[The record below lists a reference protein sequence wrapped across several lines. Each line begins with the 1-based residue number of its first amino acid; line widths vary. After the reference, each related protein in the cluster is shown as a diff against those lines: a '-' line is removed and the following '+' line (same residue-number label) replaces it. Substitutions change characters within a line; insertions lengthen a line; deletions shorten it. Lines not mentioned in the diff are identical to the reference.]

1 MEPASLFRDKP
12 PSEQRNLTVFR
23 AEMVA
28 REETSWRELFR
39 GFDNLKAITY
49 SSGLDLILEL
59 TGMFC
64 DVEVTFGS
72 ERILSREHAALEQA
86 SHIAKGYTFVDAVVD
101 QKVFLQQLGGELG
114 RPARALL
121 PRVANGTLR
130 FRLLR
135 KMPSHEKLYL
145 LASEGRHRVIT
156 GSANLS
162 LAALCGRQKEL
173 YVVFEG
179 EQAYRA
185 FDEYYMRDAGEAAP
199 VSADYLA
206 VPSAQDGA
214 LEPRTAPIPAA
225 EVPCVQML
233 SAGVAIIEDR
243 PKMPSAGLTPEA
255 LKLAGIEGAR
265 LRGLEVEAAKNGR
278 TLITANSILRAY
290 RAHQT
295 APAESADDE
304 RIASR
309 VNIVIDTGEVFL
321 DDNLWLGPQSEL
333 RPEEIRGDALLMA
346 EYLASF
352 ANFFGNAEGA
362 ISSYWTF
369 LSWLYAAPVAP
380 WLRQAAVLNS
390 GDPLAY
396 PVFGILYGRSN
407 GGKSWFSEI
416 AASSMFGPV
425 WKQLRG
431 TSFTANGVL
440 GLREQ
445 LGAIPLLIDDVNRDR
460 FTRQVPDLVKF
471 DRDRSSLYAPVII
484 STNKQVSAVSPDIRK
499 RAVVCLIDAA
509 IPDQHTPSKEIA
521 HRAHADI
528 GTNFYRAYLKR
539 LLPMLPTMR
548 EQIAERPMAP
558 PDLLEVSSALIRD
571 LMGSYVESMPGWMKP
586 VTNGE
591 RLAMNDQPVLDQL
604 NDIAANHEERVTINH
619 RAGELSVNFGGDNV
633 QANNFEKLV
642 PAFALKRRFADS
654 VTVDLKALEKIYG
667 AQAFSRRR
675 GWLARL
681 LRR

>member
-12 PSEQRNLTVFR
+12 PSEERILTVFR
-23 AEMVA
+23 AEMIA
-28 REETSWRELFR
+28 REEASWRELFA
-39 GFDNLKAITY
+39 GFDHLKAITY

-59 TGMFC
+59 TGMFS

-86 SHIAKGYTFVDAVVD
+86 SNIARGYTFVDAVTD
-101 QKVFLQQLGGELG
+101 QKAFLERLAAEMGKS
-114 RPARALL
+114 ARALL

-145 LASEGRHRVIT
+145 LAGEGRYRVIT

-162 LAALCGRQKEL
+162 LAALCGRHKEL

-179 EQAYRA
+179 DEAYRA
-185 FDEYYMRDAGEAAP
+185 FDEYYARDAGEAAP
-199 VSADYLA
+199 VPADYLA
-206 VPSAQDGA
+206 VPYAEGGA
-214 LEPRTAPIPAA
+214 PQPRTAPIPAT

-243 PKMPSAGLTPEA
+243 LKLPSTGLTADA
-255 LKLAGIEGAR
+255 LKVAGIEGVR
-265 LRGLEVEAAKNGR
+265 LRGLELEATKNGK
-278 TLITANSILRAY
+278 TVITATSFFRAY

-295 APAESADDE
+295 APTDGVSDD
-304 RIASR
+304 RIARAS
-309 VNIVIDTGEVFL
+309 IVTDTGEVFL
-321 DDNLWLGPQSEL
+321 EDNLWLGSQSEL
-333 RPEEIRGDALLMA
+333 DPEEIRADAMLMV

-352 ANFFGNAEGA
+352 ANFFGNTEGA

-396 PVFGILYGRSN
+396 PVFGILYGRPN

-431 TSFTANGVL
+431 ATFTANRAL

-460 FTRQVPDLVKF
+460 FTREVPDLVKF
-471 DRDRSSLYAPVII
+471 DRDRSTLYAPVII

-509 IPDQHTPSKEIA
+509 IPDQHIPSKEIA
-521 HRAHADI
+521 HRAHAQI
-528 GTNFYRAYLKR
+528 GTNLYRAYLKR
-539 LLPMLPTMR
+539 LLPLLPAMR
-548 EQIAERPMAP
+548 EQITERPMAP
-558 PDLLEVSSALIRD
+558 PDLLEISSTLMRD
-571 LMGSYVESMPGWMKP
+571 LIGSYTKSVPDWMRP
-586 VTNGE
+586 VTNSE
-591 RLAMNDQPVLDQL
+591 RLAMNDRPLLDQL
-604 NDIAANHEERVTINH
+604 NDIAANHEDSVTINR
-619 RAGELSVNFGGDNV
+619 RAGELSVNFGGDHV

-654 VTVDLKALEKIYG
+654 VTIDLKAVEKIYG
-667 AQAFSRRR
+667 AQAFSRSR
-675 GWLARL
+675 GWFVRL